1 MIMEYREMKNSGI
14 KPSLL
19 GFGCMRFPLLESGK
33 IDRSKAE
40 EMIDAA
46 IREGVTYIDTA
57 YPYHEQESELFV
69 GEVLK
74 KYTRD
79 SYLLATKCSLWY
91 IETHEDAIKM
101 FENQLNRLQVQYF
114 DFYLLHS
121 LSKELW
127 DKALKLG
134 VLDYLLE
141 MKEQGKI
148 RQLGFSFHDE
158 FPVFE
163 EIIRYTD
170 WDFCQIQLN
179 YIDTDIQA
187 GMKGYALAEE
197 LGIPLVIMEP
207 IKGGT
212 LSRLSENMEA
222 KFKQVHPDWSISS
235 WALRWVASLD
245 NVKVIL
251 SGMSTMDHVT
261 DNLNT
266 FNNFKKLSTDEQ
278 HTVTE
283 VAEMIHSRKKNGCT
297 GCNYCMPCPYGVNIP
312 RNFYIWNNYGIFEDA
327 KKAKTRYFTNCPPQ
341 QRSDMCQWCGAC
353 EPLCPQSIPIRED
366 LKKITEE
373 FKLL

>member
-1 MIMEYREMKNSGI
+1 MEYREMKNTGI

-19 GFGCMRFPLLESGK
+19 GFGCMRFPLLENGK
-33 IDRSKAE
+33 IDRIKAE
-40 EMIDAA
+40 EMMDVA
-46 IREGVTYIDTA
+46 IKAGVTYIDTA

-74 KYTRD
+74 KYPRD
-79 SYLLATKCSLWY
+79 SFYLATKCSLWY
-91 IETHEDAIKM
+91 IETHEDAMKM
-101 FENQLNRLQVQYF
+101 FENQLNRLQVEYF
-114 DFYLLHS
+114 DFYLIHS
-121 LSKELW
+121 LSRDLW

-134 VLDYLLE
+134 VLDYLIE
-141 MKEQGKI
+141 MKKAGKI

-163 EIIRYTD
+163 EILRYHN

-187 GMKGYALAEE
+187 GMKGVHLAEE

-212 LSRLSENMEA
+212 LARLSDDMEA
-222 KFKQVHPDWSISS
+222 KFKQAHPEWSISS

-266 FNNFKKLSTDEQ
+266 FNNFEKLNLDEQ
-278 HTVTE
+278 TIVKE
-283 VAEMIHSRKKNGCT
+283 VADMIHSRKKNGCT
-297 GCNYCMPCPYGVNIP
+297 GCNYCMPCPFGVNIP
-312 RNFYIWNNYGIFEDA
+312 RNFRIWNDLGVFGDVNKA
-327 KKAKTRYFTNCPPQ
+327 KKRYFTHCPPE
-341 QRSDMCQWCGAC
+341 QRSDMCTWCGAC
-353 EPLCPQSIPIRED
+353 EPLCPQSISIRED
-366 LKKITEE
+366 LKKMTEE
-373 FKLL
+373 FRQL

>member
-1 MIMEYREMKNSGI
+1 MEYREMKKDGI

-19 GFGCMRFPLLESGK
+19 GFGCMRFPLLKNGK
-33 IDRSKAE
+33 IDRVQSEAMMDVAIKA
-40 EMIDAA
+40 
-46 IREGVTYIDTA
+46 GVTYIDTA

-69 GEVLK
+69 GEVMK
-74 KYTRD
+74 KYPRD
-79 SYLLATKCSLWY
+79 SFYLATKCSLWY
-91 IETHEDAIKM
+91 IESHEDAIKM
-101 FENQLNRLQVQYF
+101 FENQLERLQVDYV

-127 DKALKLG
+127 DK
-134 VLDYLLE
+134 VLRLDVLSYLLE
-141 MKEQGKI
+141 MKKQGKI
-148 RQLGFSFHDE
+148 LQLGFSFHDE
-158 FPVFE
+158 YEVFE

-179 YIDTDIQA
+179 YIDTEIQA
-187 GMKGYALAEE
+187 GMNGYALAKE

-212 LSRLSENMEA
+212 LARLSEDMEE
-222 KFKQVHPDWSISS
+222 KFKQIHPDWSLSS

-251 SGMSTMDHVT
+251 SGMSTMEHVT

-266 FNNFKKLSTDEQ
+266 FTNFTVLNDVEQ
-278 HTVTE
+278 ATVGE
-283 VAEMIHSRKKNGCT
+283 VAHMIHSRKKNGCT

-312 RNFYIWNNYGIFEDA
+312 RNFRIWNDYGVYRDVN
-327 KKAKTRYFTNCPPQ
+327 KAKARYFTHCPPE

-353 EPLCPQSIPIRED
+353 EPLCPQSIAIRED
-366 LKKITEE
+366 LKRMTEE
-373 FKLL
+373 INQL

>member
-1 MIMEYREMKNSGI
+1 MEYREMKNTGI

-19 GFGCMRFPLLESGK
+19 GFGCMRFPLLENGK

-40 EMIDAA
+40 EMMDTA
-46 IREGVTYIDTA
+46 IRAGVTYIDTA

-74 KYTRD
+74 KYKRD

-91 IETHEDAIKM
+91 IETPEDTIKM

-114 DFYLLHS
+114 DFYLIHS

-141 MKEQGKI
+141 MKKQGRI

-158 FPVFE
+158 FEVFE

-179 YIDTDIQA
+179 YIDTEIQA
-187 GMKGYALAEE
+187 GMKGYHLAEE
-197 LGIPLVIMEP
+197 LGIPLVVMEP

-212 LSRLSENMEA
+212 LAKLSDDMEA
-222 KFKQVHPDWSISS
+222 KFKNVNPQRSLSS

-251 SGMSTMDHVT
+251 SGMTTMEHVE

-266 FNNFKKLSTDEQ
+266 FNNFKMLSWDEQ
-278 HTVTE
+278 NTVKE
-283 VAEMIHSRKKNGCT
+283 VADMIHDRKKNGCT

-312 RNFYIWNNYGIFEDA
+312 RNFRIWNDLGVFGDE
-327 KKAKTRYFTNCPPQ
+327 KKAKARYFTHCPPE

-353 EPLCPQSIPIRED
+353 EPMCPQNIPIRED
-366 LKKITEE
+366 LKKMTEE
-373 FKLL
+373 FGKL

>member
-1 MIMEYREMKNSGI
+1 MEYREMKNTGL

-19 GFGCMRFPLLESGK
+19 GFGCMRFPLLENGK
-33 IDRSKAE
+33 IDRIKAE
-40 EMIDAA
+40 EMMDVA
-46 IREGVTYIDTA
+46 IKAGVTYIDTA

-74 KYTRD
+74 KYPRD
-79 SYLLATKCSLWY
+79 SFYLATKCSLWY

-101 FENQLNRLQVQYF
+101 FENQLNRLQVDYF
-114 DFYLLHS
+114 DFYLIHS
-121 LSKELW
+121 LSRELW

-134 VLDYLLE
+134 VLDYLIE
-141 MKEQGKI
+141 MKKTGKI

-163 EIIRYTD
+163 EIIRYHN

-179 YIDTDIQA
+179 YIDTEIQA
-187 GMKGYALAEE
+187 GMKGVHLAEE

-212 LSRLSENMEA
+212 LARLSDDMEA
-222 KFKQVHPDWSISS
+222 KFKQAHPEWSISS

-266 FNNFKKLSTDEQ
+266 FNNFEKLNFNEQ
-278 HTVTE
+278 SIVKE
-283 VAEMIHSRKKNGCT
+283 VADMIHARKKNGCT
-297 GCNYCMPCPYGVNIP
+297 SCNYCMPCPFGVNIP
-312 RNFYIWNNYGIFEDA
+312 RNFRIWNDLGVFGDVNKA
-327 KKAKTRYFTNCPPQ
+327 KKRYFNNCPPE
-341 QRSDMCQWCGAC
+341 QRSDMCTWCGAC
-353 EPLCPQSIPIRED
+353 EPLCPQSISIRED
-366 LKKITEE
+366 LKKMTEE
-373 FKLL
+373 FKQL

>member
-1 MIMEYREMKNSGI
+1 MEYRELKESGI

-19 GFGCMRFPLLESGK
+19 GFGCMRFPTLDNGR
-33 IDRSKAE
+33 IDRARAE
-40 EMIDAA
+40 EMMDVA
-46 IREGVTYIDTA
+46 IKAGVTYIDTA

-74 KYTRD
+74 KYPRD
-79 SYLLATKCSLWY
+79 SFYLATKCSLWY
-91 IETHEDAIKM
+91 IETHEDAINM
-101 FENQLNRLQVQYF
+101 FENQLNRLQVDYF
-114 DFYLLHS
+114 DFYLIHS

-141 MKEQGKI
+141 MKKAGKI

-158 FPVFE
+158 FEVFE

-179 YIDTDIQA
+179 YIDTNIQA
-187 GMKGYALAEE
+187 GIKGYTLAKE

-212 LSRLSENMEA
+212 LARLSEDMEV
-222 KFKQVHPDWSISS
+222 KFKLVHPEWSISS

-266 FNNFKKLSTDEQ
+266 FNNFTILNSDEQ
-278 HTVTE
+278 NTVNE
-283 VAEMIHSRKKNGCT
+283 VADMIHSRKKNGCT

-312 RNFYIWNNYGIFEDA
+312 RNFRIWNDLGIFGDIEKA
-327 KKAKTRYFTNCPPQ
+327 KKRYFTHCPPE
-341 QRSDMCQWCGAC
+341 QRSDMCTWCGAC

-366 LKKITEE
+366 LKKMTEE
-373 FKLL
+373 FNQLQ